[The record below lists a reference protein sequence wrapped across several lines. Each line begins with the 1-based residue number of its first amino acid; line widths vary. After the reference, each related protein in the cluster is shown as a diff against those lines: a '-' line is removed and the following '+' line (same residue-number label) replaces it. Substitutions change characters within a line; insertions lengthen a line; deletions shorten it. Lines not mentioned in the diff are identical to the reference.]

1 MALYDIS
8 LPLSDTMFHW
18 PGTSAPSQAWVMRLD
33 RGDVADVS
41 EWCLGSHT
49 GTHLDAP
56 SHFLPG
62 TATMDA
68 IPADVFVGLCE
79 VVDVMGAGMAVG
91 RGALEAA
98 LGDRHPRRV
107 LLKTANSAQPLG
119 GAPFSEAYAGLTPDG
134 AQFLIAHDVQLVGND
149 YLSVEPF
156 ASIGA
161 GAPVHHA
168 LLAGG
173 VSILEGISLAAVPPG
188 LYFLAALALR
198 LQGSDGSPTRAV
210 LLDVADVR
218 HELEPAA

>member
-1 MALYDIS
+1 
-8 LPLSDTMFHW
+8 MF
-18 PGTSAPSQAWVMRLD
+18 S
-33 RGDVADVS
+33 GDGAVADAEHDGPRS
-41 EWCLGSHT
+41 
-49 GTHLDAP
+49 
-56 SHFLPG
+56 PG
-62 TATMDA
+62 A
-68 IPADVFVGLCE
+68 VVGLGRLA
-79 VVDVMGAGMAVG
+79 VARVDAFVTWAGLRYWVFARVTTDQG
-91 RGALEAA
+91 LYGWGEATVRAAILE
-98 LGDRHPRRV
+98 LGDRRPRRV

-134 AQFLIAHDVQLVGND
+134 TQFLIAHDVQVVGND

-168 LLAGG
+168 LLTGG

-188 LYFLAALALR
+188 LYFLAALPLR

-218 HELEPAA
+218 RELESAA